1 MAAMKFQRLLVCGV
15 GLIGGSFALALKAS
29 GTVNEVVGLG
39 RSWKSLQQARDLHII
54 DNIAN
59 SWEEVLPYSDLVLLS
74 MPVGGM
80 SEHFLQM
87 ASYLQDDTVIC
98 DAGSTKSDIVAIARQ
113 HLADKFSQFVPAHPI
128 AGAEHSGAAAASVD
142 LFQGKRVVIT
152 PLPETRLLA
161 IGKIQSAWQDCGAI
175 VNSMSHEE
183 HDAVFAAVSHLPHM
197 LAYILVNALGQREN
211 SKLLFE
217 YAASG
222 FRDFTRIASSN
233 PEMWRDITL
242 SNREAILK
250 ELDDYMQNML
260 HFRVLIAGATNRAE
274 FLEDYFNFARQ
285 RREQWLQE
293 QEI

>member
-87 ASYLQDDTVIC
+87 ASYLRDDTVIC

-175 VNSMSHEE
+175 VNNMSHEE